1 MVFEKPSKQITQ
13 HLKPLYIKVH
23 MNGRPVNKVL
33 VNNGV
38 AVNILPYKMLNKLAK
53 TEKDLTPSNMTIN
66 GFTGEPNIT
75 KGIISIQVKVGS
87 KVIKWRLVLMKVL
100 PKPSRPI
107 RVYMPK

>member
-1 MVFEKPSKQITQ
+1 MFEKPSKQIIQ
-13 HLKPLYIKVH
+13 HLKPLYIKIH

-53 TEKDLTPSNMTIN
+53 TEKDWTPSNMTVN

-87 KVIKWRLVLMKVL
+87 KVIT
-100 PKPSRPI
+100 
-107 RVYMPK
+107 